1 MCNSKLGIKKS
12 LPSSIDG
19 MHDDQDIANHSANS
33 FAKSCSPRY
42 SVKNAALSE
51 QFSVKWSS
59 YAGDV
64 IGSLEDDAIDART
77 IDTIVSELKLGKA
90 AGLDSL
96 TSEHLKYAHPIV
108 HCLLSKL
115 FNLMIDCD
123 YVPDAFGIGLTVPLP
138 KHDSLSKLCS
148 TGDF

>member
-1 MCNSKLGIKKS
+1 MSN
-12 LPSSIDG
+12 
-19 MHDDQDIANHSANS
+19 
-33 FAKSCSPRY
+33 
-42 SVKNAALSE
+42 
-51 QFSVKWSS
+51 
-59 YAGDV
+59 
-64 IGSLEDDAIDART
+64 
-77 IDTIVSELKLGKA
+77 IVSELKLGKA

-115 FNLMIDCD
+115 FNLMIHCD

-148 TGDF
+148 TGDFRGITLSPVISKVLEHCLARCLKSYLTSSDLQFGFKQGFGCCHAIYTVRTTMDHFTANN